1 MLVVAAD
8 DAYELR
14 SFTPSFLWLL
24 RDFYLDLEEDGHKV
38 GAGSRRTQSLHLA
51 TNGLLLTKLC
61 CMSVIAAPAVAGWLT
76 SSGMV

>member
-1 MLVVAAD
+1 VAAAE

-38 GAGSRRTQSLHLA
+38 GLAQHTQ
-51 TNGLLLTKLC
+51 
-61 CMSVIAAPAVAGWLT
+61 AV
-76 SSGMV
+76 